1 MFAVIEL
8 QGHQY
13 IVRKDDTIVVD
24 KLRTYR

>member
-13 IVRKDDTIVVD
+13 IVREGDQIVVD
-24 KLRTYR
+24 KLELE